1 MSAWTWDTLT
11 TTDTEALRDLMRTG
25 GTPDPTAIAG
35 RTYEGLNRGL
45 VPKITGER
53 FRKVFHEGEPVGH
66 NVVDRGGRPTELGWF
81 RISVTGRTMLFDYD
95 EPRNRGLHLPL
106 RALKDDVVLPN
117 AGDHDLLLGK
127 ARWLGLHVAWF
138 VLRYP

>member
-1 MSAWTWDTLT
+1 MTTWTWETLT
-11 TTDTEALRDLMRTG
+11 TTDTAALKELMRTG
-25 GTPDPTAIAG
+25 ETPDPAAIQG

-53 FRKVFHEGEPVGH
+53 FKKVFHEGEPIGH
-66 NVVDRGGRPTELGWF
+66 NVVERGGKPTELGWF
-81 RISVTGRTMLFDYD
+81 TIAVAGRTMLFDYD
-95 EPRNRGLHLPL
+95 EPRNRGLNFPL

-117 AGDHDLLLGK
+117 PGDHDLLLGK
-127 ARWLGLHVAWF
+127 ARWLGIHVAYF